1 MAKKANKPP
10 RKQVYREIL
19 EQSGINLD
27 DCRVLGFSF
36 KYEIQVELFHYEI
49 MAQRDSYCLFDR
61 IEKSVIVVVPFDE
74 RKEAAVGSIAER
86 LGGVRVPVDL
96 K

>member
-19 EQSGINLD
+19 DQSGINLD

-36 KYEIQVELFHYEI
+36 KYEMQVELFHYEI

-61 IEKSVIVVVPFDE
+61 IEKSVIVVVPSDD
-74 RKEAAVGSIAER
+74 RKEAAVVSIAER
-86 LGGVRVPVDL
+86 LGGVRVAPEL

>member
-19 EQSGINLD
+19 EQSGIKIE
-27 DCRVLGFSF
+27 DCSVLGFLF
-36 KYEIQVELFHYEI
+36 KYEMQVELFHYEI
-49 MAQRDSYCLFDR
+49 MAQRDSYYLFDR
-61 IEKSVIVVVPFDE
+61 IEKSVIVVVPSDD
-74 RKEAAVGSIAER
+74 RKEAAVVSIAER
-86 LGGVRVPVDL
+86 LGGVRVAPDL